1 MARLTEPLFERRG
14 PEWREA
20 GFAPSERKK
29 TGTGTAKKDSRSKI
43 SGCEIIS
50 GP

>member
-1 MARLTEPLFERRG
+1 MARLTEPLFERVVLNGAKSRL
-14 PEWREA
+14 
-20 GFAPSERKK
+20 APSERKK